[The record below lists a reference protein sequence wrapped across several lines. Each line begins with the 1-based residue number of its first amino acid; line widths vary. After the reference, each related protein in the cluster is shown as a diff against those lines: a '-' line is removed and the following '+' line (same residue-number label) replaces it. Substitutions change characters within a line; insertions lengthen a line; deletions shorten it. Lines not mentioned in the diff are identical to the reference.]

1 MIFTLAANNISQR
14 SHFDKKIHFNI
25 YIASPEGIYFDD
37 GYADCMA
44 MSSNRTTIQNKEQV
58 LYHVN

>member
-44 MSSNRTTIQNKEQV
+44 KRMIYNGMIFFQ
-58 LYHVN
+58 